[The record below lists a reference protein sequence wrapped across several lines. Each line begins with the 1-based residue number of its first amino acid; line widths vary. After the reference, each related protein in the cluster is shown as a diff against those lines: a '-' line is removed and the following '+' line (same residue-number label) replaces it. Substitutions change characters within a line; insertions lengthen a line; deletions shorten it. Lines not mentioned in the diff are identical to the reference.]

1 MKRLIVKRVG
11 KAQEKIQKY
20 SIRKLSVGIGS
31 VVIAAMIF
39 GSFLSSSIVAA
50 DEVGGSETAHYTF
63 IEEQELT
70 EQEKGLIKQG
80 LPENLQTGENYY
92 LIYRKQDE
100 KTVLPRTGNNSQPL
114 LGLFAGTAILAVLVF
129 SRKKSGKLLGVLLL
143 GSLGQAVLQSPQ
155 VFALEN
161 RELFSYNR
169 QVVVSSAVSEEDV
182 TIAGYKYI
190 GYFTASD
197 LRTLTATKQ
206 ASLSVNQ
213 ETQGQVALPE
223 TAKEGSGAN
232 DQVAQS
238 GLLDQ
243 LNSATSDSEQT
254 GEDSALNSSSAPAP
268 QSPTSA
274 IETAKGG
281 SVQEPALPEYSGATN
296 GESLIQ
302 AEKPVYTAPFGTAG
316 DTALVEP
323 SLPEYTGGV
332 NGEPEVQPEQPAY
345 TEPS

>member
-1 MKRLIVKRVG
+1 MKRVG

-31 VVIAAMIF
+31 VIIAAVIF

-50 DEVGGSETAHYTF
+50 DEVGGSESAHYTF

-70 EQEKGLIKQG
+70 EQEKGLIKKA

-92 LIYRKQDE
+92 LIYRKQDGQA
-100 KTVLPRTGNNSQPL
+100 VLPRTGNNGQPL

-169 QVVVSSAVSEEDV
+169 QVVVSSAVSEADV
-182 TIAGYKYI
+182 TIAGYDYI

-197 LRTLTATKQ
+197 LRALPGTKPASLTAG
-206 ASLSVNQ
+206 Q
-213 ETQGQVALPE
+213 EAQGQAELSE
-223 TAKEGSGAN
+223 AAKEDSDSIDRA
-232 DQVAQS
+232 AQA
-238 GLLDQ
+238 GVLYQ
-243 LNSATSDSEQT
+243 LNPDESDSGQIGNLPT
-254 GEDSALNSSSAPAP
+254 PAPNSSPAPAP
-268 QSPTSA
+268 QSPNSA

-296 GESLIQ
+296 G
-302 AEKPVYTAPFGTAG
+302 
-316 DTALVEP
+316 
-323 SLPEYTGGV
+323 
-332 NGEPEVQPEQPAY
+332 
-345 TEPS
+345 